1 MQRCLVPTWLFLS
14 SRRRH
19 TRYWAD
25 WSSDVCSSDL
35 ADQKGLWL
43 SEQRAL
49 QVGHLL
55 PSGWIGPLS
64 RSMKNCRNI
73 PEEAFFVR
81 SGCAWR
87 LLPREFGPWE
97 TVYGCFR
104 TWRRQGLWKFI
115 HEVLRRIVRGQA
127 GKRSQPTAA
136 ILDSQTVRSAD
147 HGGPRGYDAGKKIK
161 GRKRH
166 ILVDTLG
173 LLLWVCVTP
182 ADVSEKAGARA
193 FLPQALQ
200 WFGWLRCIWADQG
213 YLGGAFGVW
222 GAAHRKTG
230 SLRLEIVPRLQNQR
244 GFKVLARRWIVER
257 TFGWF
262 MKHRRLVRDYET
274 KIENAEAM
282 LHLTMIGVMLRRVR

>member
-1 MQRCLVPTWLFLS
+1 MRKCCLYPTDLS
-14 SRRRH
+14 DAQWKLLEPMLPKVKKRGRPPTDRR
-19 TRYWAD
+19 
-25 WSSDVCSSDL
+25 L
-35 ADQKGLWL
+35 ILNGLL
-43 SEQRAL
+43 Y
-49 QVGHLL
+49 
-55 PSGWIGPLS
+55 
-64 RSMKNCRNI
+64 
-73 PEEAFFVR
+73 FVR

-115 HEVLRRIVRGQA
+115 HEVLRRMVRRQA

-147 HGGPRGYDAGKKIK
+147 HGGLRGYDAGKKIK

-193 FLPQALQ
+193 FLTQALQ

-213 YLGGAFGVW
+213 YLGGAFGAWVT
-222 GAAHRKTG
+222 AHRKTG

-282 LHLTMIGVMLRRVR
+282 LYLTMIGVMLRRIR